1 MLQHI
6 DHLFIYKKKLMSS
19 TIMIALI
26 MVGSIALVVGLL
38 VFVNNRDQKKD
49 PAINSHDHLMR
60 VAHRYRS

>member
-1 MLQHI
+1 
-6 DHLFIYKKKLMSS
+6 MSS

-38 VFVNNRDQKKD
+38 VFVTTVTGKKN

-60 VAHRYRS
+60 VARPTLILFFSLAML